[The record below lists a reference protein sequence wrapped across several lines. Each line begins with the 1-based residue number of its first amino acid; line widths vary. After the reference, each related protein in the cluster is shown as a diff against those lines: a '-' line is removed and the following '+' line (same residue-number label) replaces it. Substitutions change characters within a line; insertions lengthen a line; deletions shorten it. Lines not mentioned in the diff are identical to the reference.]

1 MNKNKNLQEIAKKVL
16 DLEITALK
24 KLRSSIN
31 FTFVSAVNLI
41 ARCKSKVIICGVG
54 KSYLIAS
61 KVSSTMSSV
70 GCPSFAINANEC
82 SHGDLGSISKKDLL
96 IIISNSGNTEELK
109 PVIQYANRYKIKLI
123 GITSK
128 KNSILY
134 KAADVKLLIP
144 EVKEAALNIVPTSST
159 TEQIAMGDCLAVA
172 ALNLKKFNK
181 NKFKLFH
188 PHGSLGNQ
196 LKTAEDL
203 MISKNGIPFI
213 NENSSMKKAL
223 DIITRK
229 KLGVLIVRDSKKNTT
244 GIITDGQ
251 IRRSNLKKG
260 NLRDLKVK
268 NVMTKNPIS
277 IDKDVLAAKSL
288 AIMSDKKITS
298 LCVHKNRSRNKT
310 IGILHIHHILNANI
324 Q

>member
-1 MNKNKNLQEIAKKVL
+1 MNKNKNLKRIAKKVL

-24 KLRSSIN
+24 RLRNSIN
-31 FTFVSAVNLI
+31 ITFVDAVNLI
-41 ARCKSKVIICGVG
+41 AKCKSKVIICGVG
-54 KSYLIAS
+54 KSYLIAL
-61 KVSSTMSSV
+61 KISSTMSSV

-96 IIISNSGNTEELK
+96 VIISNSGNTEELK

-123 GITSK
+123 GITSNK
-128 KNSILY
+128 KSILY
-134 KAADVKLLIP
+134 KASDIKLLIP

-159 TEQIAMGDCLAVA
+159 TEQIAIGDCLAVA

-181 NKFKLFH
+181 KKFKLFH
-188 PHGSLGNQ
+188 PHGSLGSQ
-196 LKTAEDL
+196 LRTVEDL
-203 MISKNGIPFI
+203 MISQNGIPFI
-213 NENSSMKKAL
+213 NENSNMKKAL
-223 DIITRK
+223 SIITKK
-229 KLGVLIVRDSKKNTT
+229 KLGVLIARDNKKNTT

-260 NLRDLKVK
+260 NLKELKVR
-268 NVMTKNPIS
+268 NVMTKSPIS
-277 IDKDVLAAKSL
+277 VNKDVLAAKSL
-288 AIMSDKKITS
+288 AIMSDNKITS
-298 LCVHKNRSRNKT
+298 LCVHKNGNKKKT